1 VSTEAKTDLV
11 RYQDENQISRQGT
24 RYKAQVEE
32 LRITSRDSYLQM
44 VALVKISKSYQQAV
58 KDFFERLRQKTFDAY
73 QEVLKQLHDYSKPFQ
88 DAETIG
94 KQRMRDWEDL
104 EEKKRREQEA
114 AAAEKREAAAAEA
127 RKNGKEA
134 KAERIETALPVAREN
149 RAHVEGVQ
157 YVDNWKG
164 RLPGVPGSE
173 GWLASL
179 RELLK
184 AVLAGKAP
192 IGFVALNES
201 EVNRFAKATSGK
213 MPISGIEWVNDK
225 TVKVGR

>member
-1 VSTEAKTDLV
+1 LNTEAKTELV
-11 RYQDENQISRQGT
+11 RYQDENQISQQGT

-32 LRITSRDSYLQM
+32 LRITSRDSYLQI

-73 QEVLKQLHDYSKPFQ
+73 QEVLKQLRDYSKPFQ

-94 KQRMRDWEDL
+94 KQRMRGWEDL
-104 EEKKRREQEA
+104 EEKKRRDQEA
-114 AAAEKREAAAAEA
+114 AAAEKREVAAAEA
-127 RKNGKEA
+127 RKNGDEA
-134 KAERIETALPVAREN
+134 KAERIETALPVTREN

-164 RLPGVPGSE
+164 HLAGEAEDWLPSF
-173 GWLASL
+173 

-184 AVLAGKAP
+184 AILAGKAP
-192 IGFVALNES
+192 ESFAMPNES
-201 EVNRFAKATSGK
+201 EINKFARATSGK
-213 MPISGIEWVNDK
+213 MPIPGIVFYNDK
-225 TVKVGR
+225 VVKVGR

>member
-1 VSTEAKTDLV
+1 MSTEAKTDLV

-58 KDFFERLRQKTFDAY
+58 KDFFEPIRAPQHEALEATYKKIRDN
-73 QEVLKQLHDYSKPFQ
+73 SKPFA

-94 KQRMRDWEDL
+94 KQRMRGWEDL

-114 AAAEKREAAAAEA
+114 AAAEKREAAAVEA
-127 RKNGKEA
+127 RKNGNEA
-134 KAERIETALPVAREN
+134 KAERIETALPVVREN
-149 RAHVEGVQ
+149 RAHVDGVQ

-164 RLPGVPGSE
+164 RVVDMP
-173 GWLASL
+173 A
-179 RELLK
+179 LLK
-184 AVLAGKAP
+184 AVLAEKAP
-192 IGFVALNES
+192 PGFVMVNES
-201 EVNRFAKATSGK
+201 ELNKFARATSGK
-213 MPISGIEWVNDK
+213 VAVAGVEWVNEK